1 MITRT
6 PSQIL
11 SVKSFDQGAKSERVI
26 LPQADGCRVKVTR
39 FIAPSGSKWVDLLE
53 PVDATM
59 YVMKGAVRLTIGGK
73 SETLTD
79 GAVYHVPTGQKR
91 TIEMIEDTTF
101 LCFFSQAGD
110 GAPLPEDGA

>member
-11 SVKSFDQGAKSERVI
+11 AVKSFDQGAKSERVI

-39 FIAPSGSKWVDLLE
+39 FIAPAGSRWENLVE

-59 YVMKGAVRLTIGGK
+59 YVMKGVIRVAVAGK
-73 SETLTD
+73 TETLSQ
-79 GAVYHVPTGQKR
+79 GAVYHVPTGEAR
-91 TIEMIEDTTF
+91 TIDIIEDGTF

-110 GAPLPEDGA
+110 GAPMPKDD